1 MTDLVPEVQKK
12 NPLRA
17 FALWAQRLHQWLM
30 EDDTLTTA
38 LSPPPPTAHIEPEPP
53 QKAAIPP
60 QAKSA
65 ADGNWTITRPALAE
79 MLWGE
84 SWHLPL
90 GEHITSV
97 MVRSFGLTKE
107 MAVLDLAAGLGG
119 SGRQIVAEFDS
130 YVTGLETDAE
140 RAAHGN
146 AALRGAL
153 SRHLT
158 LAHYVPTS
166 FKAKQ
171 RYDGVIANELLY
183 QIANKKAFVT
193 EIAASLKDHGH
204 VSWTDLVLQDD
215 LHDKAII
222 QNWLAVEPAGSQ
234 PLLLSD
240 VVKFWKALGFDVRVS
255 EDRTSHYVDAVTTG
269 LTQLIRS
276 LEKENIA
283 SSTKPVI
290 TKEIEFWARRMA
302 AFGAGL
308 RYYRFYAFKS

>member
-12 NPLRA
+12 NPLRLCA
-17 FALWAQRLHQWLM
+17 AWARRLHDWLM
-30 EDDTLTTA
+30 EDETLTAASTPPTIAVPTA
-38 LSPPPPTAHIEPEPP
+38 PPPSQKKPIPIQTTPTAN
-53 QKAAIPP
+53 
-60 QAKSA
+60 
-65 ADGNWTITRPALAE
+65 GTWTITRPALAE

-84 SWHLPL
+84 GWHLPL

-130 YVTGLETDAE
+130 YVTGFEADAE
-140 RAAHGN
+140 RVAHGN

-171 RYDGVIANELLY
+171 RYDGIIANELLY

-204 VSWTDLVLQDD
+204 ISWTDLVLQDD
-215 LHDKAII
+215 QSDKMII

-240 VVKFWKALGFDVRVS
+240 VVKLWKALGFDVRVS
-255 EDRTSHYVDAVTTG
+255 EDRTSHYIDAVTIG

-276 LEKENIA
+276 LEKADIA
-283 SSTKPVI
+283 SDTKPII

-302 AFGAGL
+302 AFSAGL